1 MQKYAWKAQIKEGC
15 LNEYIRRHNDL
26 WPEMRETLLN
36 AGIENYTIWNVG
48 NEMFGYYECKKG
60 IEYAARYQAESDVV
74 KKWNEYMKDIL
85 IMEMDPI
92 TGAQPLLVKVF
103 EFN

>member
-1 MQKYAWKAQIKEGC
+1 MK
-15 LNEYIRRHNDL
+15 
-26 WPEMRETLLN
+26 ETLAN

-48 NEMFGYYECKKG
+48 NEMFGYYECSKG
-60 IEYAARYQAESDVV
+60 IEFAAKYQAESEVV
-74 KKWNEYMKDIL
+74 KKWNEYMRDIL
-85 IMEMDPI
+85 IMEMDPV